1 MESAARVPRRN
12 AALRARSRCSY
23 IINRDRL
30 MSTPL
35 NEPSDEELLRRY
47 HETDNDDG
55 GEAFIT
61 IYTRYRD
68 LVRAELEG
76 AGLEPRAA
84 EERMGSVFIRA
95 MDPHGAPGGNQAFRE
110 RLLETART
118 VARDPNWTPF

>member
-1 MESAARVPRRN
+1 MT
-12 AALRARSRCSY
+12 
-23 IINRDRL
+23 
-30 MSTPL
+30 TPL

-47 HETDNDDG
+47 RETDNDDG

-76 AGLEPRAA
+76 AGLEPRVA

-95 MDPHGAPGGNQAFRE
+95 VDADDVSDGNQSFRE
-110 RLLETART
+110 RLLGIART
-118 VARDPNWTPF
+118 VARDPTWAPF

>member
-1 MESAARVPRRN
+1 MTP
-12 AALRARSRCSY
+12 
-23 IINRDRL
+23 
-30 MSTPL
+30 PL

-47 HETDNDDG
+47 RETDNDDG

-61 IYTRYRD
+61 IYMRYRD

-76 AGLEPRAA
+76 AGLESRVA

-95 MDPHGAPGGNQAFRE
+95 VDPGDGPTGNQSFRD